1 MEKKGSE
8 RACQTSLSL
17 LHLGLAMLTGA
28 VVVEVFFIHHLYME
42 VSLIKTEMAVRAVG
56 ASDRSN
62 GPSSDRL
69 ARGDIGK
76 YVGND

>member
-8 RACQTSLSL
+8 RTCQPSLSL
-17 LHLGLAMLTGA
+17 LHLGLALLTGA
-28 VVVEVFFIHHLYME
+28 VMVEVFFIHHLYME

-56 ASDRSN
+56 ASDRPN
-62 GPSSDRL
+62 ELSSDGL
-69 ARGDIGK
+69 ALGDIGK